1 MQPDLD
7 HPTVRDHQDVAMI
20 VAAKDRVQRGGD
32 PRLEQG
38 SALAAGDQVPVG
50 LLCPARPGLGIS
62 LRNVLGAKS
71 LPLAEIDLAEAGHR
85 LWGHPDRRADHLG
98 CLERAFQVA
107 GVETCERASV
117 QPSPHK
123 LRLAPAF
130 IGKGRIELALDAV
143 LSVPRRLAV
152 ANEKQAG
159 RRAFRGERQLRR
171 LGARGS
177 DLAIYTNFLLVPLIG
192 SVADL
197 RRRLLQSHGTL
208 AEIPLRSLLEAAQGE
223 RSTGTLTLRNGNG
236 QSTSL
241 YFLFGHLFHAQGD
254 GTAGDDAVVN
264 ALHWSKGDF
273 EFDAKAK
280 LPADETVKAGITEL
294 VHAAEAE
301 PKQSAP
307 EPRVERVEA
316 VSERKDHA
324 EPEKKVEAPQ
334 PRRGVKHR
342 PQPKHG
348 REPIPVPAGQII
360 YDSLKTSFVDFPR
373 LITTLEKEGY
383 TGYVRLLT
391 DDASGLIL
399 FREGSALECM
409 YDGASDAG
417 SLVLGKPALQQFN
430 EDVTAGHGVLDVVG
444 LSPELIDGL
453 YELTVSRPMY
463 TELYAA
469 WVDMKAL
476 LKFLSDRK
484 LSGSVMIR
492 ATAGTG
498 VIILSDGE
506 LAGAY
511 TSESRDISDKPDRA
525 LALCDDPSAMIEV
538 KSADTTKHPPLDV
551 DEIVSGQRGPRA
563 SPIVQVVTSQP
574 PPQPAPETV
583 KPTAPSIPVM
593 APEPPTAQ
601 FASGSVSSY
610 SPPSPPSAQVAPTTP
625 PAPAGPQIDWTPIV
639 AELQAMAEDALG
651 NRARKVKD
659 ILGAADPSL
668 AGIEAA
674 IDQVPSI
681 SLLFVDSSRLE
692 QLAQEMRARLKSH
705 L

>member
-1 MQPDLD
+1 M
-7 HPTVRDHQDVAMI
+7 
-20 VAAKDRVQRGGD
+20 
-32 PRLEQG
+32 
-38 SALAAGDQVPVG
+38 
-50 LLCPARPGLGIS
+50 
-62 LRNVLGAKS
+62 
-71 LPLAEIDLAEAGHR
+71 
-85 LWGHPDRRADHLG
+85 
-98 CLERAFQVA
+98 
-107 GVETCERASV
+107 
-117 QPSPHK
+117 
-123 LRLAPAF
+123 
-130 IGKGRIELALDAV
+130 
-143 LSVPRRLAV
+143 
-152 ANEKQAG
+152 
-159 RRAFRGERQLRR
+159 
-171 LGARGS
+171 
-177 DLAIYTNFLLVPLIG
+177 
-192 SVADL
+192 
-197 RRRLLQSHGTL
+197 QSHGSL

-223 RSTGTLTLRNGNG
+223 RSTGTLTVRNGNG
-236 QSTSL
+236 QSASL
-241 YFLFGHLFHAQGD
+241 YFLFGHLFHAQSD
-254 GTAGDDAVVN
+254 GKAGDEAVVN
-264 ALHWSKGDF
+264 ALNWSKGDF

-280 LPADETVKAGITEL
+280 LPADESVKTGISEL
-294 VHAAEAE
+294 VQAAESAPRPQDAAEPQAGPEPQTEAE
-301 PKQSAP
+301 PERP
-307 EPRVERVEA
+307 ETRA
-316 VSERKDHA
+316 ERKVHA
-324 EPEKKVEAPQ
+324 EPERKVEAPQ

-409 YDGASDAG
+409 YDGAADAG
-417 SLVLGKPALQQFN
+417 SLVLGKQALQRFN
-430 EDVTAGHGVLDVVG
+430 DDVTSGHGVLDVVG

-492 ATAGTG
+492 SAAGTG
-498 VIILSDGE
+498 VLILADGE

-525 LALCDDPSAMIEV
+525 LALCDDPAAMIEV
-538 KSADTTKHPPLDV
+538 KSADATKHPPLDV
-551 DEIVSGQRGPRA
+551 DEIVAGLRNPRGQQSSAPVA
-563 SPIVQVVTSQP
+563 P
-574 PPQPAPETV
+574 PPTAPAPEPVTPISN
-583 KPTAPSIPVM
+583 PTIPVM
-593 APEPPTAQ
+593 PAEPPTAQ
-601 FASGSVSSY
+601 IPTAQFSGY
-610 SPPSPPSAQVAPTTP
+610 GQPTPPSMQVAPTTP
-625 PAPAGPQIDWTPIV
+625 PRGGGPQLDWTTIV
-639 AELQAMAEDALG
+639 TELQAMAEDALG

-668 AGIEAA
+668 PGVEAA
-674 IDQVPSI
+674 IDQIPSI

>member
-1 MQPDLD
+1 
-7 HPTVRDHQDVAMI
+7 
-20 VAAKDRVQRGGD
+20 
-32 PRLEQG
+32 
-38 SALAAGDQVPVG
+38 
-50 LLCPARPGLGIS
+50 
-62 LRNVLGAKS
+62 
-71 LPLAEIDLAEAGHR
+71 
-85 LWGHPDRRADHLG
+85 
-98 CLERAFQVA
+98 
-107 GVETCERASV
+107 
-117 QPSPHK
+117 
-123 LRLAPAF
+123 
-130 IGKGRIELALDAV
+130 
-143 LSVPRRLAV
+143 
-152 ANEKQAG
+152 
-159 RRAFRGERQLRR
+159 
-171 LGARGS
+171 
-177 DLAIYTNFLLVPLIG
+177 
-192 SVADL
+192 
-197 RRRLLQSHGTL
+197 LQSHGSL
-208 AEIPLRSLLEAAQGE
+208 ADVPLRSLLESAQGE
-223 RSTGTLTLRNGNG
+223 RSTGTLTVRNGNG
-236 QSTSL
+236 QSAAL
-241 YFLFGHLFHAQGD
+241 YFLFGHLFHAQSD
-254 GTAGDDAVVN
+254 GKAGDDAVVT
-264 ALHWSKGDF
+264 ALHWTRGDF

-280 LPADETVKAGITEL
+280 LPADESVKAGISEL
-294 VHAAEAE
+294 VQTAESAPSVPGAAEPAAE
-301 PKQSAP
+301 
-307 EPRVERVEA
+307 VEA
-316 VSERKDHA
+316 QPERIEAPVDRKDHV
-324 EPEKKVEAPQ
+324 EPERKVEAPQ

-399 FREGSALECM
+399 FREGSALECL
-409 YDGASDAG
+409 YDGAADAG
-417 SLVLGKPALQQFN
+417 SLVLGKQALQQFN
-430 EDVTAGHGVLDVVG
+430 DDVTSGHGVLDVVG

-492 ATAGTG
+492 SAGGTG
-498 VIILSDGE
+498 VIILSNGE

-525 LALCDDPSAMIEV
+525 LALCDDPAAMIEV
-538 KSADTTKHPPLDV
+538 KSADATKHPPLDV
-551 DEIVSGQRGPRA
+551 DEIVGGLRA
-563 SPIVQVVTSQP
+563 SRGAQVAAP
-574 PPQPAPETV
+574 MPPAPV
-583 KPTAPSIPVM
+583 APAPAPVMPTNPTIPVM
-593 APEPPTAQ
+593 PAEPPTAQ
-601 FASGSVSSY
+601 IPTGAYSSY
-610 SPPSPPSAQVAPTTP
+610 TQPTPPSVQVAPTTP
-625 PAPAGPQIDWTPIV
+625 PRTSGPQLDWTAIV

-668 AGIEAA
+668 GGVEAA
-674 IDQVPSI
+674 IDQIPSI

>member
-1 MQPDLD
+1 L
-7 HPTVRDHQDVAMI
+7 
-20 VAAKDRVQRGGD
+20 
-32 PRLEQG
+32 
-38 SALAAGDQVPVG
+38 
-50 LLCPARPGLGIS
+50 
-62 LRNVLGAKS
+62 
-71 LPLAEIDLAEAGHR
+71 
-85 LWGHPDRRADHLG
+85 
-98 CLERAFQVA
+98 
-107 GVETCERASV
+107 
-117 QPSPHK
+117 
-123 LRLAPAF
+123 
-130 IGKGRIELALDAV
+130 
-143 LSVPRRLAV
+143 
-152 ANEKQAG
+152 
-159 RRAFRGERQLRR
+159 
-171 LGARGS
+171 
-177 DLAIYTNFLLVPLIG
+177 
-192 SVADL
+192 
-197 RRRLLQSHGTL
+197 LLQSHGTL
-208 AEIPLRSLLEAAQGE
+208 ADVSLRSLLEAAQGE
-223 RSTGTLTLRNGNG
+223 RSTGTLTVRNGNG
-236 QSTSL
+236 QSASL
-241 YFLFGHLFHAQGD
+241 YFLFGHLFHAQSD
-254 GTAGDDAVVN
+254 GKAGDDAVVA
-264 ALHWSKGDF
+264 ALHWTRGDF

-280 LPADETVKAGITEL
+280 LPADESVKAGITEL
-294 VHAAEAE
+294 VQNAAAAPQAQGATESE
-301 PKQSAP
+301 P
-307 EPRVERVEA
+307 EPVQEAGPERTDA
-316 VSERKDHA
+316 RAERKDHA
-324 EPEKKVEAPQ
+324 EPERKVEAPQ

-409 YDGASDAG
+409 YDGAADVG
-417 SLVLGKPALQQFN
+417 SLVLGKQALQRFN
-430 EDVTAGHGVLDVVG
+430 DDVTSGHGVLDVVG

-492 ATAGTG
+492 SAGGTG
-498 VIILSDGE
+498 VIILSEGE

-525 LALCDDPSAMIEV
+525 LELCDDPAAMIEV
-538 KSADTTKHPPLDV
+538 KSADATKHPPLDV
-551 DEIVSGQRGPRA
+551 DEIVGGLRA
-563 SPIVQVVTSQP
+563 SRGT
-574 PPQPAPETV
+574 QPAAPAPVAPIAQMARAPEPV
-583 KPTAPSIPVM
+583 MPTNPTIPVM
-593 APEPPTAQ
+593 PAEPPTAQ
-601 FASGSVSSY
+601 IPTGGYSSY
-610 SPPSPPSAQVAPTTP
+610 TQPTPPSMQVAPTTP
-625 PAPAGPQIDWTPIV
+625 PRTSGPQIDWAAIV

-659 ILGAADPSL
+659 ILGASDPSL
-668 AGIEAA
+668 AGVEAA
-674 IDQVPSI
+674 IDQIPGI